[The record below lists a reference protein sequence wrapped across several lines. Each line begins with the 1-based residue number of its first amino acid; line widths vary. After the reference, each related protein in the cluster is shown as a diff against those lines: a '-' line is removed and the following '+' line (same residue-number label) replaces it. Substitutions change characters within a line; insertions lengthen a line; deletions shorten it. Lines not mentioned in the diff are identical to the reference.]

1 MLPLYKISRTI
12 TRGEVFMAEELLSP
26 AQAAEKAGCHH
37 DTIRRAV
44 EFGLLKGQR
53 VGHIWVIKP
62 NDLQEWIEAGMPNH
76 RRKSTRKV
84 KSDQPQPDEA
94 GQVHD
99 S

>member
-44 EFGLLKGQR
+44 LKGQR

>member
-1 MLPLYKISRTI
+1 
-12 TRGEVFMAEELLSP
+12 MAEELLSP
-26 AQAAEKAGCHH
+26 SQAAELAGCHH

-62 NDLQEWIEAGMPNH
+62 TDLQEWIQAGMPNH
-76 RRKSTRKV
+76 RRKSTRKTNA
-84 KSDQPQPDEA
+84 DQPQPDEA
-94 GQVHD
+94 GQSHD